1 MGDPAGISPEL
12 LAKLLSQK
20 ELLSLA
26 AVTVIGDRRVLALGE
41 QAAGR
46 EPRHRDRSARWTRRR
61 RSRRAR
67 SSSTSGTSIP
77 PPSRWQQATAQGG
90 KFAMR
95 NFAEALTAAKAHRF
109 DGIMFTPFNKLA
121 LKRAGNPY
129 PDEIR
134 WASDLLGWNGAC
146 SEYNKLDELW
156 NARVTS
162 HEPLRDVAD
171 MLTRERIVAAIEA
184 TDSTL
189 RRAGLERPRI
199 AVAGLNPHAGEGG
212 VFGREEIDV
221 IAPAVESRGEAR
233 LRGRKVRSRPT
244 RSGCARGRGDYDV
257 VLSMYHD
264 QGQIALKLLGFE
276 RGVTILGGLPIPI
289 ATPAHGTA
297 YDIQGKGIADP
308 SATIQAFRTLVMLA
322 TRAARQGGRVADCA
336 VLHRRNAGQ
345 RAIGRRINA
354 PARRRAVPRDA
365 AAGDFEPIHPH
376 RIVVEQHALLV
387 FRHVGD
393 DRLEAGEDGIEAAD
407 QSVDREIAREH
418 AAVRAE
424 DADRIAHDRGIASG
438 APAFAA
444 DPEA

>member
-1 MGDPAGISPEL
+1 MTDTPRVVIAMGDPAGISPEL
-12 LAKLLSQK
+12 LAKLLNEK
-20 ELLSLA
+20 ELLAMA

-41 QAAGR
+41 QAAGLSLGI
-46 EPRHRDRSARWTRRR
+46 ETVGALEKAAAQPARPVFIDLGHLDPAT
-61 RSRRAR
+61 
-67 SSSTSGTSIP
+67 IP
-77 PPSRWQQATAQGG
+77 MAQATAEGG

-95 NFAEALTAAKAHRF
+95 NFGAALTAAKAHRH

-134 WASDLLGWNGAC
+134 WASDLLGWNGGC
-146 SEYNKLDELW
+146 SEYNKLDDLW

-189 RRAGLERPRI
+189 RRAGVARPRI

-221 IAPAVESRGEAR
+221 IAPAVETAAR
-233 LRGRKVRSRPT
+233 KGFSVEGPFPADTIWLR
-244 RSGCARGRGDYDV
+244 ARRGDYDV

-322 TRAARQGGRVADCA
+322 QRQGA
-336 VLHRRNAGQ
+336 
-345 RAIGRRINA
+345 
-354 PARRRAVPRDA
+354 RAVA
-365 AAGDFEPIHPH
+365 
-376 RIVVEQHALLV
+376 
-387 FRHVGD
+387 
-393 DRLEAGEDGIEAAD
+393 
-407 QSVDREIAREH
+407 
-418 AAVRAE
+418 
-424 DADRIAHDRGIASG
+424 
-438 APAFAA
+438 
-444 DPEA
+444 

>member
-1 MGDPAGISPEL
+1 MSDTPRVVIAMGDPAGISPEL
-12 LAKLLSQK
+12 LAKLLNQK
-20 ELLSLA
+20 DLLALA

-41 QAAGR
+41 QAAGVSLDI
-46 EPRHRDRSARWTRRR
+46 ETVGAPDKPAE
-61 RSRRAR
+61 
-67 SSSTSGTSIP
+67 
-77 PPSRWQQATAQGG
+77 PSRPVFVDLKHLDPTTIPMAQATAEGG
-90 KFAMR
+90 RFAMR
-95 NFAEALTAAKAHRF
+95 NFAEALTAAKAHRH

-171 MLTRERIVAAIEA
+171 MLTQERIVAAIEA
-184 TDSTL
+184 TDATL
-189 RRAGLERPRI
+189 RRAGVARPRI

-221 IAPAVESRGEAR
+221 IAPAVEIAAR
-233 LRGRKVRSRPT
+233 KGLTVEGPFPADTIWLR
-244 RSGCARGRGDYDV
+244 ARRGDYDV

-289 ATPAHGTA
+289 TTPAHGTA
-297 YDIQGKGIADP
+297 YDIQGKGVADP

-322 TRAARQGGRVADCA
+322 TRQGATA
-336 VLHRRNAGQ
+336 
-345 RAIGRRINA
+345 
-354 PARRRAVPRDA
+354 
-365 AAGDFEPIHPH
+365 
-376 RIVVEQHALLV
+376 
-387 FRHVGD
+387 
-393 DRLEAGEDGIEAAD
+393 
-407 QSVDREIAREH
+407 
-418 AAVRAE
+418 
-424 DADRIAHDRGIASG
+424 
-438 APAFAA
+438 
-444 DPEA
+444 

>member
-1 MGDPAGISPEL
+1 MQYAIAKRLTGERCIMSDTPRVVIAMGDPAGISPEL

-20 ELLSLA
+20 ELLELA

-41 QAAGR
+41 QAAGISLDI
-46 EPRHRDRSARWTRRR
+46 ESVGALDKAAAQPARPVFVDLKHLDPAT
-61 RSRRAR
+61 
-67 SSSTSGTSIP
+67 IP
-77 PPSRWQQATAQGG
+77 MAQATAEGG

-95 NFAEALTAAKAHRF
+95 NFGEALTAAKAHRH

-134 WASDLLGWNGAC
+134 WASDLLGWNGGC
-146 SEYNKLDELW
+146 SEYNKLDDLW

-171 MLTRERIVAAIEA
+171 MLTQERIVAAIEA

-189 RRAGLERPRI
+189 RRAGVERPRI

-221 IAPAVESRGEAR
+221 IAPAVEAAAKQGFAVEGPFPADTIWLRAR
-233 LRGRKVRSRPT
+233 
-244 RSGCARGRGDYDV
+244 RGDYDV

-322 TRAARQGGRVADCA
+322 QRQGAGAVA
-336 VLHRRNAGQ
+336 
-345 RAIGRRINA
+345 
-354 PARRRAVPRDA
+354 
-365 AAGDFEPIHPH
+365 
-376 RIVVEQHALLV
+376 
-387 FRHVGD
+387 
-393 DRLEAGEDGIEAAD
+393 
-407 QSVDREIAREH
+407 
-418 AAVRAE
+418 
-424 DADRIAHDRGIASG
+424 
-438 APAFAA
+438 
-444 DPEA
+444 